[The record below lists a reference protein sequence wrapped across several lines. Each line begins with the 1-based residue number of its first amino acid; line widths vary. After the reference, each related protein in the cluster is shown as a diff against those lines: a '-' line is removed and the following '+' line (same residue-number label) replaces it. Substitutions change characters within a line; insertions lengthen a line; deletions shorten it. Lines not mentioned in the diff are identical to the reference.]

1 MPACW
6 PCSRRYR
13 PRRLA
18 PALFALLA
26 LLLSCGAPT
35 EARAADSRGTVR
47 KVGDVGQF
55 APLAGALALIA
66 SHHDGKGLTELALSS
81 ATTLALVHTLKPIIN
96 RTRPN
101 GGSRSFPSGH
111 TAIAI
116 AGAGFVQRRYGW
128 AWGAPAYAVT
138 AFVAYSRVYSK
149 QHYTTDVLASGA
161 IGIASNLVFT
171 HRYRGVG
178 VTPTALNGAPGLT
191 LSITW

>member
-1 MPACW
+1 MRALCVSTGARV
-6 PCSRRYR
+6 CSGR
-13 PRRLA
+13 A
-18 PALFALLA
+18 KALVAVLGFIV
-26 LLLSCGAPT
+26 SCGAPAV
-35 EARAADSRGTVR
+35 ARAVDSRDTAR
-47 KVGDVGQF
+47 KVGDAGQF

-111 TAIAI
+111 TAMAI

-138 AFVAYSRVYSK
+138 AFVAYSRVLSR

-171 HRYRGVG
+171 HRYRGVS
-178 VTPTALNGAPGLT
+178 VTPTALNGAPGLA